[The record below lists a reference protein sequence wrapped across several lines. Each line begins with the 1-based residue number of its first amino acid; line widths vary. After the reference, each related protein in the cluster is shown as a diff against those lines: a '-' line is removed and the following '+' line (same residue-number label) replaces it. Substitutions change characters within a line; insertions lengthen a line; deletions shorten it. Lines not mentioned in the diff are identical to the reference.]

1 MTLQSHVPSP
11 RIWDVCEVVVK
22 VLSRIVNGYVLD
34 QSQGHWLL
42 LDALQFIILT
52 YQDIREELTF
62 QPSLDS
68 LVEEDFFI
76 VN

>member
-22 VLSRIVNGYVLD
+22 VLSPIVNGYVLD

-42 LDALQFIILT
+42 LDALQFIIL
-52 YQDIREELTF
+52 IKIF
-62 QPSLDS
+62 KK
-68 LVEEDFFI
+68 
-76 VN
+76 N